1 MDIFFRDPNEIP
13 LPPEEVRIV
22 RFEAEPWSDGR
33 RVHIYLEVSPFQKRP
48 NGGIAITNA
57 MGDELASIS
66 IIETMD
72 SKMEFTMHMR
82 GAELVGP
89 FTVSVYISYPEEPP
103 ETTTEQDNLPE
114 MRPQR
119 IVDQTTTSF
128 NLD

>member
-48 NGGIAITNA
+48 NGGISIINA
-57 MGDELASIS
+57 AGDELADIS

-72 SKMEFTMHMR
+72 SKMEFTLHLR
-82 GAELVGP
+82 GAELIGP
-89 FTVSVYISYPEEPP
+89 FTALAYISYPEEPP
-103 ETTTEQDNLPE
+103 EEPVETGDLPE

-119 IVDQTTTSF
+119 IVDQTQINF
-128 NLD
+128 ALE